1 MATIFR
7 SAVAA
12 FLRRHFYAPRKARA
26 LAQKLAPFERGT
38 LQVMCS
44 FLNIGQTD
52 AQRIYLRSLTAFTQ
66 FSLDYDYICRAGVAH
81 MERRI
86 RDIAVQN
93 IDLIRPYLHG
103 RQPLLIVTMHM
114 GAFPMGFLRL
124 VSMIEAGRE
133 VFVFKMSG
141 QNTNETALFAAFES
155 KAMALQ
161 ALRPGEG
168 GGRRAFME
176 LRRGNVVV
184 MAVDLEVNVTS
195 RTPVSFLGRQVM
207 MQAGPAT
214 LAALTGATV
223 LPVINFYDAGDQP
236 VLRIEE
242 PITAQPLH
250 AGESQAEVIGRVTQG
265 IARMLESWIRIDPAQ
280 VHAWSSLAE
289 TALRPAVQP
298 AQAEA

>member
-1 MATIFR
+1 MVTMFR
-7 SAVAA
+7 SAADALV
-12 FLRRHFYAPRKARA
+12 RRHWHAPRKARA
-26 LAQKLAPFERGT
+26 LAQQLVPFERGT
-38 LQVMCS
+38 LQVIGS
-44 FLNIGQTD
+44 FLNIGEAD
-52 AQRIYLRSLTAFTQ
+52 ARRIYLRSLNAFTE
-66 FSLDYDYICRAGVAH
+66 FCLDHDHTCRAGVAY
-81 MERRI
+81 MEQRI
-86 RDIAVQN
+86 RGIAVQN
-93 IDLIRPYLHG
+93 LDRVSPHLHG
-103 RQPLLIVTMHM
+103 RHPLLIVTMHM
-114 GAFPMGFLRL
+114 GAFPLGFLRL

-141 QNTNETALFAAFES
+141 HNTNETSLFAAFES

-195 RTPVSFLGRQVM
+195 RTPVSFLGRPVM

-223 LPVINFYDAGDQP
+223 LPVINFHGAGGQP

-250 AGESQAEVIGRVTQG
+250 PGESQAQVIGRVTQG
-265 IARMLESWIRIDPAQ
+265 IARMLESWIHIDPAQ

-289 TALRPAVQP
+289 TVLRPAGQP
-298 AQAEA
+298 AQANA